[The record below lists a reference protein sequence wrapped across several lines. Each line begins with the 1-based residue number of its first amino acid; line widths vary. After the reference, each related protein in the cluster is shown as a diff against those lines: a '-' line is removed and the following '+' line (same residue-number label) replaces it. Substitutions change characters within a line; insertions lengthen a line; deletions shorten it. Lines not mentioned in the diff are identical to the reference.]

1 MADLLLAQDGSP
13 FVTEDGRLMVLQS
26 DTGGSV
32 GARVTL
38 TSDLARYDVGDV
50 AFCTATFVD
59 RDGEP
64 IDPAIV
70 TFVWRLFDG
79 TETSFSYG
87 DDPEVELVNVGIYT
101 FTTPEI
107 SQFGKHVVRVDG
119 TDPYAAAE
127 RPIPVRASSFA
138 NP

>member
-1 MADLLLAQDGSP
+1 MADLLIAQDGAALL
-13 FVTEDGRLMVLQS
+13 TEDGRLMVLQS
-26 DTGGSV
+26 DNGVQT

-38 TSDLARYDVGDV
+38 VADQVRYDVGDV
-50 AFCTATFVD
+50 AFFTATFVD
-59 RDGEP
+59 RGGEP
-64 IDPAIV
+64 IDPTIV
-70 TFVWRLFDG
+70 SFVWRLFDG

-101 FTTPEI
+101 FSSPEI
-107 SQFGKHVVRVDG
+107 TQFGKHVCRVDG